1 MGKSDPASSEMAA
14 ETAALL
20 HLLLYAALACA
31 MSMLGREHRAPA
43 WRGGRMEMHHPTAG
57 NQSDKGA
64 ASPGA
69 PVPVRCP

>member
-31 MSMLGREHRAPA
+31 MSMLGKEHRAPA
-43 WRGGRMEMHHPTAG
+43 WRGWEDG
-57 NQSDKGA
+57 N
-64 ASPGA
+64 ASPQGWKS
-69 PVPVRCP
+69 VR